1 MAKDENEKEENEKRK
16 ERAERRAAL
25 DKILPRPYRPV
36 GRKHVLR

>member
-1 MAKDENEKEENEKRK
+1 MAKDENEKEENEKRE

>member
-1 MAKDENEKEENEKRK
+1 MAKDENEKEEKEKRK